1 MIKFPTF
8 MASPPILF
16 TQTPKFF
23 YPGPTAM
30 EAILFIK
37 LKLMLMDI
45 LEFYTSGFFSLLP
58 KNT

>member
-1 MIKFPTF
+1 

-16 TQTPKFF
+16 TQTPKFL